1 MAAELDIK
9 LLERDVEGIEVPI
22 GERVKL
28 PAGAP
33 VRVLQAL
40 GDSLTLVVDEAFMV
54 RIAAADAD
62 AVGLEPPPPP
72 APLPEGAT
80 LEDRIWQQLR
90 TCYDPEI
97 PADIVELGLV
107 YGLAIEPLADGRS
120 KVTVELTLTAPGCG
134 MGDVLCADVI
144 RKVGALDGVGDVEV
158 ELVLDPP
165 WGPERMSEAARLQ
178 LGLL

>member
-1 MAAELDIK
+1 MAAELEIK
-9 LLERDVEGIEVPI
+9 LLARDVEGIEVPI
-22 GERVKL
+22 GERVQL
-28 PAGAP
+28 PAGTP

-54 RIAAADAD
+54 RIDAADAG
-62 AVGLEPPPPP
+62 ALGLEPPELP
-72 APLPEGAT
+72 PLPEGAT

-107 YGLAIEPLADGRS
+107 YGLKIEPMEDGRS
-120 KVTVELTLTAPGCG
+120 RVTVELTLTAPGCG
-134 MGDVLCADVI
+134 MGDVLCGDVI
-144 RKVGALDGVGDVEV
+144 RKLGALDGVGDVEV